1 MLGDNFLL
9 SCHNEMTFCD
19 KAEENIWVKRRE
31 KTLGQILNMKCVYST
46 RINV

>member
-9 SCHNEMTFCD
+9 SCHKEMIFSE
-19 KAEENIWVKRRE
+19 KAENIWEKWRK